1 MSKNVFNTNVR
12 NIYFNPNN
20 VTTDNINSGNEDF
33 IAVFTNDAKKIKPSG
48 VYIDPNTNEVL
59 APSFDT
65 FTTTNN
71 DNGTYK
77 INNDKVLSKYADNLV
92 VGDGL
97 NFTATN
103 TTNNT
108 LIGDLI
114 GNNISDNVN
123 LNTIV
128 GYRAGRDLISNASM
142 NVLIGNDAGMNLE
155 NGNGN
160 ILIGFSAGSELQAN
174 DNNNIYIGTIGTVD
188 DSNTIRIGNG
198 NDHFRAFIDGV
209 YGVNSQNTVLPKTLQ
224 ISQDGQLAATDELFM
239 YTEPKP
245 VIFRSFPVYNS
256 TTGDLVRNTNITSLD
271 GNTIEIPGNVQFGEQ
286 PNSATKILVGNN
298 QFFSAFDD
306 QNLLSTNLIL
316 GRQPNVNKS
325 FTNNTLIGNVVAQNL
340 QNGDGNNTFLGSSVM
355 TNLNALGLVSRNVAL
370 GYLAGN
376 NLLNGVRNTYVSSEG
391 PPTITTENDTTRIG
405 LTAFTNRV
413 FIPGIYQAIKESPLT
428 PLPMFCCADNK
439 IISKSASSPYLSQG
453 VALATA
459 FLAEGVVDT
468 RPLAATGVYF
478 TMDKA
483 SFLTLNF
490 TYNDNNNMIDRSDI
504 FAQGPTQG
512 QIRYIGPVGIFINI
526 QLEVGMYVSGPIMTT
541 AINDQF
547 YVSFS
552 INGVAQLGFQYP
564 LRFFADGA
572 PLSKYTFNWLIL
584 LQPNDLIT
592 PIIKNATANN
602 KSISINVISLQL
614 QTINSFF

>member
-142 NVLIGNDAGMNLE
+142 NVLIGNDAGLNLE

-174 DNNNIYIGTIGTVD
+174 DDNNIYIGTIGTVN

-198 NDHFRAFIDGV
+198 NDHFRAFINGV
-209 YGVNSQNTVLPKTLQ
+209 YGVNSQITVLPKTLQ

-325 FTNNTLIGNVVAQNL
+325 FTNNTLIGNVVA
-340 QNGDGNNTFLGSSVM
+340 
-355 TNLNALGLVSRNVAL
+355 
-370 GYLAGN
+370 
-376 NLLNGVRNTYVSSEG
+376 
-391 PPTITTENDTTRIG
+391 
-405 LTAFTNRV
+405 
-413 FIPGIYQAIKESPLT
+413 
-428 PLPMFCCADNK
+428 
-439 IISKSASSPYLSQG
+439 
-453 VALATA
+453 
-459 FLAEGVVDT
+459 
-468 RPLAATGVYF
+468 
-478 TMDKA
+478 
-483 SFLTLNF
+483 
-490 TYNDNNNMIDRSDI
+490 
-504 FAQGPTQG
+504 
-512 QIRYIGPVGIFINI
+512 
-526 QLEVGMYVSGPIMTT
+526 
-541 AINDQF
+541 
-547 YVSFS
+547 
-552 INGVAQLGFQYP
+552 
-564 LRFFADGA
+564 
-572 PLSKYTFNWLIL
+572 
-584 LQPNDLIT
+584 
-592 PIIKNATANN
+592 
-602 KSISINVISLQL
+602 
-614 QTINSFF
+614 